1 MGVGKGWR
9 SGPGPGR
16 VDWAWRIGRGLG
28 VLPLGWGSAGVRPFR
43 QDTAQTFCADLTNLK
58 KGVDFCSDTEL
69 CLPQQQNK
77 RFQPKLKGGMNM
89 STTPNIELILNTTIG
104 IEVEMTGITRE
115 KAATVAATVLGGCSI
130 YKGGTYGKWVCID
143 NRGREWAFVSD
154 ASIHAVNERGRRVDN
169 RSGYS
174 CELNTPP
181 ITYAEDMEKFQEL
194 IRALRSAGAVSGT
207 QYGCGIH
214 IHVSGK
220 GHTVKTVKNFIHLLY
235 SNDEVIRKSLGVTD
249 DRQRWCQPID
259 TRLVEAVKNAD
270 TLEKLADAWYETY
283 SPDEERYFHYNSS
296 RYHILNLHRYF
307 STLGKK
313 SNTIEIR
320 AFNAS
325 LHAGEIRAY
334 ALLVLSMN
342 ASALT
347 QKNIRALKNPI
358 MQAGNEKFAMRT
370 WLNRMG
376 WTGEMYKNPHK
387 LFIKRLSGDA
397 AWRFGKNGDL
407 YR

>member
-1 MGVGKGWR
+1 
-9 SGPGPGR
+9 
-16 VDWAWRIGRGLG
+16 
-28 VLPLGWGSAGVRPFR
+28 
-43 QDTAQTFCADLTNLK
+43 
-58 KGVDFCSDTEL
+58 
-69 CLPQQQNK
+69 
-77 RFQPKLKGGMNM
+77 M
-89 STTPNIELILNTTIG
+89 STKPSIELIMNTTVGVEI
-104 IEVEMTGITRE
+104 EMTGITRE
-115 KAATVAATVLGGCSI
+115 TAASVTATVLGPGCRVQ
-130 YKGGTYGKWVCID
+130 YKGGSYGKWVTID
-143 NRGREWAFVSD
+143 QRGREWAFVSD
-154 ASIHAVNERGRRVDN
+154 CSIQAVNGNGTRVDS
-169 RSGYS
+169 RGEYS
-174 CELNTPP
+174 CEMNTPP
-181 ITYAEDMEKFQEL
+181 ITYAEDMENLQKI

-214 IHVSGK
+214 VHVSGK
-220 GHTVKTVKNFIHLLY
+220 GHNAKTVRNFIHLMY
-235 SNDEVIRKSLGVTD
+235 SNDELVRKSLGISSN
-249 DRQRWCQPID
+249 RLRWCQPINNA
-259 TRLVEAVKNAD
+259 LVEAVKNAD
-270 TLEKLADAWYETY
+270 TLEKLADAWYGTY
-283 SPDEERYFHYNSS
+283 APYEHRTSHYNQS

-307 STLGKK
+307 STLGQN

-334 ALLVLSMN
+334 VLLVLSMN

-376 WTGEMYKNPHK
+376 WTGEMFKNPHK
-387 LFIKRLSGDA
+387 LFIKRLQGDS